1 MSNSNVTFE
10 SVIDGLIRREG
21 GYVNSK
27 NDPGGETRW
36 GISKRYYPHLDIKNL
51 TVEQAKAIYRK
62 DYWGKLGADKLPA
75 HMREIAFD
83 AAVNQGVGATKNML
97 AEAGNDVGRLIDLR
111 LQRYKATVDND
122 KTGRQKHNYK
132 GWLNRIGEFQVQL
145 GLPRLLPAGQNAPAL
160 GGRTGTT
167 APTAPTAPAVKTPVA
182 NAPVTTEPKASL
194 AQGALDAISQGGA
207 NLGDYWERS
216 NADFES
222 GNPGAIDRLGRAI
235 SPLTGVGSGLGAF
248 SKGLKEGD
256 ALAATL
262 GAASS
267 FPLLAAGKAIKT
279 LDGLKTVVN
288 VGATAGR
295 AGSNAAIGGMEGLY
309 ENGTGAS
316 NMATARDKYLD
327 ALAAGVTPLGA
338 KAAGLT
344 PATPT
349 PAPNW
354 VDGLKERANM
364 DYVPGMGL
372 PSVPT
377 HMAEQAAAPAQDWQ
391 SQMADQQAA
400 LQNQQSQSQDAALA
414 AMFGT
419 GQPKPKAAFDIPS
432 SIDRYLDKQLGP

>member
-62 DYWGKLGADKLPA
+62 DYWGKLGADKLPP

-132 GWLNRIGEFQVQL
+132 GWLNRIGEFQTQL
-145 GLPRLLPAGQNAPAL
+145 GLPKLLPAGQNAAAL
-160 GGRTGTT
+160 GGRAGTT
-167 APTAPTAPAVKTPVA
+167 AP
-182 NAPVTTEPKASL
+182 APVTPGVQSAPAPTPKAGL
-194 AQGALDAISQGGA
+194 LDTALDTISKGGA
-207 NLGDYWERS
+207 GIGDYWERS

-222 GNPGAIDRLGRAI
+222 GNPGAIDRLARAI

-279 LDGLKTVVN
+279 LDGLKTAVD
-288 VGATAGR
+288 VGATTGR
-295 AGSNAAIGGMEGLY
+295 VGSNAAIGGMEGLY
-309 ENGTGAS
+309 GDSS
-316 NMATARDKYLD
+316 NMASARDKYLE
-327 ALAAGVTPLGA
+327 ALASGATPLA
-338 KAAGLT
+338 AQAAGIT
-344 PATPT
+344 PAAP
-349 PAPNW
+349 PAQAPNW
-354 VDGLKERANM
+354 VDGLKEKANM

-372 PSVPT
+372 PSVPSG
-377 HMAEQAAAPAQDWQ
+377 MAEQAAAPAQDWQ
-391 SQMADQQAA
+391 TQMADQQAE
-400 LQNQQSQSQDAALA
+400 LQNRQSQQQDAALA
-414 AMFGT
+414 TMLGG
-419 GQPKPKAAFDIPS
+419 GQPKAKAPFDIPT
-432 SIDRYLDKQLGP
+432 SIDRYLDKQLGS

>member
-132 GWLNRIGEFQVQL
+132 GWLNRMGEFQVQL

-167 APTAPTAPAVKTPVA
+167 APTAPAVKTPVA
-182 NAPVTTEPKASL
+182 NAPVTTEPKASR

-235 SPLTGVGSGLGAF
+235 NPLTGVGSGLGAF
-248 SKGLKEGD
+248 SKGIKEGD
-256 ALAATL
+256 ALAASL
-262 GAASS
+262 G
-267 FPLLAAGKAIKT
+267 
-279 LDGLKTVVN
+279 
-288 VGATAGR
+288 
-295 AGSNAAIGGMEGLY
+295 
-309 ENGTGAS
+309 
-316 NMATARDKYLD
+316 TARDKYLD

-344 PATPT
+344 PATPA

-400 LQNQQSQSQDAALA
+400 LQNRQSQSQDAALA

>member
-132 GWLNRIGEFQVQL
+132 GWLNRIGEFQTQL

-160 GGRTGTT
+160 GGRTGAT
-167 APTAPTAPAVKTPVA
+167 APAAPAVKTPAVKTPVA

-194 AQGALDAISQGGA
+194 AQGVLDAISQGGA
-207 NLGDYWERS
+207 SVGDYWERS

-235 SPLTGVGSGLGAF
+235 NPLTGVGSGLGAF
-248 SKGLKEGD
+248 SKGIKEGD
-256 ALAATL
+256 ALAASL
-262 GAASS
+262 G
-267 FPLLAAGKAIKT
+267 
-279 LDGLKTVVN
+279 
-288 VGATAGR
+288 
-295 AGSNAAIGGMEGLY
+295 
-309 ENGTGAS
+309 
-316 NMATARDKYLD
+316 TARDKYLD

-344 PATPT
+344 PATPA